1 MNQLLSSASKAFMI
15 WPLALSHLLSPSL
28 GLPTS
33 SHLAF
38 FYFLNTSNSFP
49 LQGLCTYFSLCLEL
63 TPGFSYDSLLFTS
76 QISSKISPPQEALP
90 DNPHSKFPFPLCHFL
105 WLASAHGA
113 DASKGTCF
121 PSDYR
126 QELIS
131 GSFPP
136 PFPPSYTLSYSS
148 F

>member
-90 DNPHSKFPFPLCHFL
+90 DNPHSKFPFPLCHFP
-105 WLASAHGA
+105 AHCLVFFLL
-113 DASKGTCF
+113 STYHHLPC
-121 PSDYR
+121 YR
-126 QELIS
+126 FYLS
-131 GSFPP
+131 GWGLDCVYCS
-136 PFPPSYTLSYSS
+136 
-148 F
+148 